1 MLKSQQYPIKL
12 LLRIFIFLAIS
23 IVLLAFTSLQY
34 RNQIVHIIHT
44 AYTIILIFSL
54 FYEIFNTI
62 PRIRF
67 YDDRLIIKTLTNK
80 KTYWHTDIEKIVY
93 TDREHWFH
101 LLRKVYSAC
110 IFFKNGDFVFVH
122 QNLCKNYAT
131 IEQHLKTIIISESPM
146 YDKNIMRYFK
156 GSIVYSMLG
165 AVNIPLTFTLL
176 QIIDNSLSQNQY
188 DLLFLIF
195 LLILALLIF
204 SVNVFVVGISKDKL
218 YVKNHLTILF
228 FNRYRLDDLIN
239 VRYETI
245 GKLTRIRIW
254 RKNNEWK
261 RYYFFTLSNRTLREL
276 AIVLRARGV
285 QVIDD
290 VTL

>member
-1 MLKSQQYPIKL
+1 M
-12 LLRIFIFLAIS
+12 
-23 IVLLAFTSLQY
+23 
-34 RNQIVHIIHT
+34 
-44 AYTIILIFSL
+44 
-54 FYEIFNTI
+54 
-62 PRIRF
+62 
-67 YDDRLIIKTLTNK
+67 
-80 KTYWHTDIEKIVY
+80 
-93 TDREHWFH
+93 
-101 LLRKVYSAC
+101 
-110 IFFKNGDFVFVH
+110 
-122 QNLCKNYAT
+122 
-131 IEQHLKTIIISESPM
+131 
-146 YDKNIMRYFK
+146 
-156 GSIVYSMLG
+156 
-165 AVNIPLTFTLL
+165 
-176 QIIDNSLSQNQY
+176 
-188 DLLFLIF
+188 
-195 LLILALLIF
+195 IF

>member
-1 MLKSQQYPIKL
+1 MITTKQYPIKL
-12 LLRIFIFLAIS
+12 LVRILLFLVIS
-23 IVLLAFTSLQY
+23 ISLLFFTLLPY
-34 RNQIVHIIHT
+34 HNPTLHIIHI
-44 AYTIILIFSL
+44 AFTILLMIGF
-54 FYEIFNTI
+54 FYEIFNPI
-62 PRIRF
+62 SNIKF
-67 YDDRLIIKTLTNK
+67 YDNKVVIKNLISK
-80 KTYWHTDIEKIVY
+80 KTYLNTDIEKIVY

-110 IFFKNGDFVFVH
+110 ILFKNGDFAFIH
-122 QNLCKNYAT
+122 QNRCKNYIA
-131 IEQHLKTIIISESPM
+131 IEQHLKTIIISENPKS
-146 YDKNIMRYFK
+146 DKNIMRYFK
-156 GSIVYSMLG
+156 GSIVFSMLG

-176 QIIDNSLSQNQY
+176 QIIDNSLSQNKY
-188 DLLFLIF
+188 DLPFLIF

-204 SVNVFVVGISKDKL
+204 FVNVFVVGISKDKL
-218 YVKNHLTILF
+218 SVKNHRTLLF
-228 FNRYRLDDLIN
+228 FNHYRLDDLIN

-245 GKLTRIRIW
+245 GRLTRIRIW

>member
-1 MLKSQQYPIKL
+1 MVRIL
-12 LLRIFIFLAIS
+12 LFLTIT
-23 IVLLAFTSLQY
+23 ITLLFFTRLQY
-34 RNQIVHIIHT
+34 HNPTLHIIHI
-44 AYTIILIFSL
+44 ALTIILITGF
-54 FYEIFNTI
+54 FYEIFNPI
-62 PRIRF
+62 PNIKF
-67 YDDRLIIKTLTNK
+67 YDNKIVIKNLISK
-80 KTYWHTDIEKIVY
+80 KTYLHTDIEKIVF
-93 TDREHWFH
+93 TEREHWFH

-122 QNLCKNYAT
+122 QNLYKNYAT
-131 IEQHLKTIIISESPM
+131 IEKHLKTIIISESPK

-176 QIIDNSLSQNQY
+176 QIIDNHLSQNQY
-188 DLLFLIF
+188 DLPFLIF
-195 LLILALLIF
+195 LLILPLLIF
-204 SVNVFVVGISKDKL
+204 SVNVFVVGISIDKL
-218 YVKNHLTILF
+218 YVKNHLTLLL